1 MLWGVCVKSGFGQI
15 ADLKGAWQKRV
26 GCFWGGLI
34 PSITKSS
41 ITKQLSRSIEKCL
54 SKLSSK
60 DIFYETTSFYEH
72 RLASCGYNEKLTYKQ
87 QGENNKNTGKNRK
100 RNIIWLNPRYC
111 KSLKT
116 NIGKYFFRL
125 LNKHF
130 PTGHKLHNIFNRN
143 TLKLSYSCMPNREAK
158 IDGHNKKM
166 LENIPPPK
174 TKLCN
179 CLKEN
184 CPMRGV
190 CLTENVFYYAKISCD
205 NEKYKLKLYKRI
217 CRITLQK
224 S

>member
-1 MLWGVCVKSGFGQI
+1 M
-15 ADLKGAWQKRV
+15 

-72 RLASCGYNEKLTYKQ
+72 RLASCGYNEKLTYQQ

-130 PTGHKLHNIFNRN
+130 PPGHKLHNIFNRN
-143 TLKLSYSCMPNREAK
+143 TLKLSYSCMPNRKAK

-184 CPMRGV
+184 SPMRGV